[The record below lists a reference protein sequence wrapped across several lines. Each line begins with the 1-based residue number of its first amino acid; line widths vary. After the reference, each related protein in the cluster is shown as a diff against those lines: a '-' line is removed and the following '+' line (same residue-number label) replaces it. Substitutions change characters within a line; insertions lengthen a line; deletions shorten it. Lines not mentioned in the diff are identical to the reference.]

1 MFLFLAHSSDRKRLQ
16 DREEI
21 WQRLEQQALQ
31 NYANLTAQ
39 GAVSA
44 PMPHLAEPIS
54 APLGMLN
61 FSQMFSLNYYK
72 TLALNFN

>member
-1 MFLFLAHSSDRKRLQ
+1 LTCFSDRKRLQ

-21 WQRLEQQALQ
+21 WQRLEQQAMQ
-31 NYANLTAQ
+31 NYANLSAQ

-54 APLGMLN
+54 VPLGKWQLLV
-61 FSQMFSLNYYK
+61 FHFVYWTYAS
-72 TLALNFN
+72 